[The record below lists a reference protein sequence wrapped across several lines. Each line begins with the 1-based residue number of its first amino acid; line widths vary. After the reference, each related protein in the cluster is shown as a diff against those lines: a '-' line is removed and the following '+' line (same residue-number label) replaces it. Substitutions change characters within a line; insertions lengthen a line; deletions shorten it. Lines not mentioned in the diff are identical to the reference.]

1 MFMPL
6 RPAAMQKQQL
16 GAMLGLC
23 LSKRRWVKTIK
34 AHVRKEGSPWQKKP
48 P

>member
-23 LSKRRWVKTIK
+23 LSKRRWVKSIQ